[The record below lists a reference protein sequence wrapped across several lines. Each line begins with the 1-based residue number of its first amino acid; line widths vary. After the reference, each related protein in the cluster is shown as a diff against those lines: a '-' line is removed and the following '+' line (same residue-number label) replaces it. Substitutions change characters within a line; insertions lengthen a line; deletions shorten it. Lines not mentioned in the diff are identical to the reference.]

1 MYAVADSVL
10 GPWTLKSNPCRGKD
24 AEKTF
29 YGQSTH
35 VLPVAGKEDT
45 YIAMFDRWMKKDLI
59 NSRYIWLPI
68 RFETEELV
76 IEWKDS
82 WIIEN
87 NCETKVSTF
96 NTATS
101 GK

>member
-1 MYAVADSVL
+1 M
-10 GPWTLKSNPCRGKD
+10 
-24 AEKTF
+24 
-29 YGQSTH
+29 
-35 VLPVAGKEDT
+35 LPVAGKEDT

-68 RFETEELV
+68 RFKTEELV